1 MKIEFTVFKDGQ
13 PLKTINAELPVV
25 IGRGTDS
32 TLTIKHPLLSRKHC
46 EVYKENGQVFVKDLA
61 SLNGTFVNE
70 ARVETS
76 LLLTS
81 GSQLK
86 LGAVEI
92 QVSFDGGAVSASAD
106 ADFEM
111 GAFGS
116 AETEP
121 ISVAEATPADIEAS
135 TFDLGDFEVGE
146 PAVAAQ
152 APVGDDAQLDLA
164 DFEVT
169 EANGATEAPAVVGDA
184 VAEAES
190 LDLGDFEV
198 STPEVSPADDMLDL
212 EGFELGTP
220 PGETQVPEAQVERPS
235 LMELAGGLD
244 DVPADPDPAPSS
256 EAAPLATD
264 EPVADDPWAA
274 LPAAENQVNADDD
287 DLDAFLADLS

>member
-111 GAFGS
+111 GALGS

-121 ISVAEATPADIEAS
+121 ISVAEATPAEIEAS

-152 APVGDDAQLDLA
+152 AP
-164 DFEVT
+164 
-169 EANGATEAPAVVGDA
+169 VGDA

>member
-32 TLTIKHPLLSRKHC
+32 TLTINHPLLSRKHC

-135 TFDLGDFEVGE
+135 TFDLGDFEV
-146 PAVAAQ
+146 
-152 APVGDDAQLDLA
+152 
-164 DFEVT
+164 
-169 EANGATEAPAVVGDA
+169 
-184 VAEAES
+184 
-190 LDLGDFEV
+190 

-274 LPAAENQVNADDD
+274 LPAAENQVNADDG
-287 DLDAFLADLS
+287 DLDAFLADIS